1 MSDHRE
7 LTARQEAELSEL
19 VTRQDEEGLCWLTL
33 NRPEKLNSL
42 TVGMFQELRQ
52 HVVDLKKDDS
62 VICVILRGAGKCF
75 SAGHDLGDIAE
86 GEKVPSRG
94 WHSETLRMLEKLPK
108 PVIAAVHGHCYTGA
122 LEVALAADFI
132 LAAKSAKFADTHA
145 KWALTPIWGMSQRLP
160 RRVGIA
166 TAKRL
171 MFTAETVKAEQALA
185 MGLCEAVFDDDSF
198 EDDLRGFAQQILA
211 NSAFSHAA
219 NKRLLEATDADPLDA
234 GLQWEIMENEGVG
247 PDMQAR
253 IGAFM
258 KK

>member
-1 MSDHRE
+1 MS
-7 LTARQEAELSEL
+7 AL
-19 VTRQDEEGLCWLTL
+19 VTREDKDGVAWLTL
-33 NRPEKLNSL
+33 NRPDKLNAL
-42 TVGMFQELRQ
+42 TVDMFRDLRA
-52 HVVDLKKDDS
+52 HVSDLRKDDA
-62 VICVILRGAGKCF
+62 IGCVILRGAGKCF

-86 GEKVPSRG
+86 GEAVPSRG
-94 WHSETLRMLEKLPK
+94 WHSETLRLMESLPK

-132 LAAKSAKFADTHA
+132 IASDTAKFGDTHA
-145 KWALTPIWGMSQRLP
+145 KWALTPIWGMSVRLP

-171 MFTAETVKAEQALA
+171 MFTAETVKAEQAKA
-185 MGLCEAVFDDDSF
+185 IGLCEEVYANDVFF
-198 EDDLRGFAQQILA
+198 QKVEEMAKQITA
-211 NSAFSHAA
+211 NSPFSHAA
-219 NKRLLEATDADPLDA
+219 NKHLLDATDAKDMDGA
-234 GLQWEIMENEGVG
+234 LQWEVLKNEGVG

>member
-1 MSDHRE
+1 MS
-7 LTARQEAELSEL
+7 AL
-19 VTRQDEEGLCWLTL
+19 VTREDRDGLALLTL
-33 NRPEKLNSL
+33 NRPDKLNSL
-42 TVGMFQELRQ
+42 TVGMFRELRA
-52 HVVDLKKDDS
+52 HVIDLKKDAT
-62 VICVILRGAGKCF
+62 IGCVVLRGAGRCF

-86 GEKVPSRG
+86 GEKVPSPG
-94 WHSETLRMLEKLPK
+94 WHSETLRMLETLPQ

-132 LAAKSAKFADTHA
+132 IAADNAKFGDTHA

-171 MFTAETVKAEQALA
+171 MFTAEMIGAAEALRI
-185 MGLCEAVFDDDSF
+185 GLTEQVVPAAEFDASI
-198 EDDLRGFAQQILA
+198 EVMARQILA
-211 NSAFSHAA
+211 NSPFSHAA
-219 NKRLLEATDADPLDA
+219 NKRLLEATDARDMDS
-234 GLQWEIMENEGVG
+234 GLQWEILKNEGVG

-258 KK
+258 RKD

>member
-1 MSDHRE
+1 M
-7 LTARQEAELSEL
+7 TV
-19 VTRQDEEGLCWLTL
+19 VTRQDRDGLAILTL
-33 NRPEKLNSL
+33 NRPDKLNSL
-42 TVGMFQELRQ
+42 TVGMFEELRA
-52 HVVDLKKDDS
+52 HVLALYKDDS
-62 VICVILRGAGKCF
+62 IGCVVLRGAGKCF
-75 SAGHDLGDIAE
+75 SAGHDLADIAE

-94 WHSETLRMLEKLPK
+94 WHSETLRLLERLPK

-132 LAAKSAKFADTHA
+132 LAAESAKFGDTHA

-171 MFTAETVKAEQALA
+171 MFTAEMIKADEAFRIGLA
-185 MGLCEAVFDDDSF
+185 EIIVPDAEF
-198 EDDLRGFAQQILA
+198 EGAIDNLARQILA
-211 NSAFSHAA
+211 NSPFSHAA
-219 NKRLLEATDADPLDA
+219 NKRLLEATDARDMDS
-234 GLQWEIMENEGVG
+234 GLQWEILNNEGVG

-258 KK
+258 GKGRS